1 MVYWMKKDEIYRA
14 LLPLRVATFEEIVA
28 VARAQ
33 NLAGASSKYIFTKYV
48 DKLVKEG
55 RLCRIQKGIYG
66 VLEPLDDPARCLPDK
81 FLVGAKIRKGGFLG
95 YHTALELHG
104 CAYSAFYNTV
114 YVCMRPGERFDP
126 FSFRG
131 LKFKPV
137 LIQNTDLGTGVMKY
151 VGQEIRVTDKERTF
165 IDCLDRVNYAGGWEE
180 CLKSLQAL
188 EGLNFERLLAYLSER
203 GNRFLLRKVGF
214 ALELL
219 KKNSVF
225 YGHLKDERLQE
236 LGRQARGPPSY
247 LEPAERGRLNK
258 DWLLYVPE
266 GFEERVL
273 RGV

>member
-1 MVYWMKKDEIYRA
+1 MVYCMKKDKIYQA

-33 NLAGASSKYIFTKYV
+33 GPAEASSKYIFTKYI

-55 RLCRIQKGIYG
+55 KLCRIQKGIYG
-66 VLEPLDDPARCLPDK
+66 VLEPLDDQARYIPDK
-81 FLVGAKIRKGGFLG
+81 FLVGAKIRKGGFLS

-114 YVCMRPGERFDP
+114 YVCVKRGERFDP

-131 LKFKPV
+131 LKFRPV
-137 LIQNTDLGTGVMKY
+137 FVQDAKGTEMVKY
-151 VGQEIRVTDKERTF
+151 AGQEIRVTDKERTF
-165 IDCLDRVNYAGGWEE
+165 LDCLSKPRYAGGWEE

-203 GNRFLLRKVGF
+203 GNKFLLRKVGF
-214 ALELL
+214 TLELL
-219 KKNSVF
+219 KQNSVF
-225 YGHLKDERLQE
+225 YEHLKDEQLQE
-236 LGRQARGPPSY
+236 LRRGARGPPSY
-247 LEPAERGRLNK
+247 LEPVERGKLNK

>member
-1 MVYWMKKDEIYRA
+1 MVYCMKKDKIYRA
-14 LLPLRVATFEEIVA
+14 LLPLRVATFGEIVA

-33 NLAGASSKYIFTKYV
+33 NLSEASPKYIFTKYI
-48 DKLVKEG
+48 DKLIREG
-55 RLCRIQKGIYG
+55 KLCRIQKGIYG
-66 VLEPLDDPARCLPDK
+66 VLEPLGDPARYIPDK
-81 FLVGAKIRKGGFLG
+81 FLVGAKLRKGGFLG

-114 YVCMRPGERFDP
+114 YVCVRRGERFDP

-131 LKFKPV
+131 LEFRPV
-137 LIQNTDLGTGVMKY
+137 FVQDTKGTEMVKY
-151 VGQEIRVTDKERTF
+151 AGQEIGVADKERTF
-165 IDCLDRVNYAGGWEE
+165 LDCLSKPSYAGGWEE

-188 EGLNFERLLAYLSER
+188 EGLNFERLLVYLSER
-203 GNRFLLRKVGF
+203 GNKFLLRKVGF

-225 YGHLKDERLQE
+225 YGHLEDAQLDELR
-236 LGRQARGPPSY
+236 RRARGPPSY
-247 LEPAERGRLNK
+247 IEPAERGKLNK